1 MTAGQ
6 QQTRYGNARN
16 ARNGLF
22 IESKQGKRKLRS
34 CRGEIAVPA

>member
-1 MTAGQ
+1 MTDGQ
-6 QQTRYGNARN
+6 QQTKYGNARN
-16 ARNGLF
+16 VKSGLF